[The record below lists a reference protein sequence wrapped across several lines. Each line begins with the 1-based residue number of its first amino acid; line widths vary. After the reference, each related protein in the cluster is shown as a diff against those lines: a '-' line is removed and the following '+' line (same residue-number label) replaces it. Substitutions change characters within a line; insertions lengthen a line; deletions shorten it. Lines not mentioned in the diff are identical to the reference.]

1 MAEQLY
7 AGFAKTKLNPPM
19 GINIPGYFKR
29 RWSDGFI
36 TDLYLHATAFQC
48 GEKRAIMFSS
58 DAIGIFETAYKVI
71 REKIAERVNIDVNS
85 IYICCTHSHTSYRIT
100 NPGANDMSDDAIFMR
115 RVHLAFAD
123 LAQFAFEDL
132 KPVEDVKIA
141 RGIAKDVG
149 FIRRYRMKDGTC
161 KTNPATGNPDLVA
174 WDGVQD
180 ESLQLVRV
188 IRENASEI
196 LFVNFGTHPDVIGGT
211 KYCADWPG
219 FTRDYLIGALGGDA
233 NVMMLIGPQGD
244 SNHVNRFLPKGV
256 ALQKLDRSRQMGRI
270 LAGETLKIYDDAVSV
285 PHGSIH
291 FDNKVVEIG
300 TNPFDPADI
309 PEAKEIHA
317 IYAKCLDSSN
327 PEFKK
332 FKLNVPE
339 ALRIVRLL
347 DGPKSFFLQ
356 VSALQIGNVAFIG
369 FPGEPF
375 TEIGLKVKEASKMD
389 MTVCTCITNSGQGYF
404 PTAAAFAEKGY
415 ERSTSPFAHDVAQ
428 KLIDAALE
436 LIDGMEMNSPEEVAE

>member
-1 MAEQLY
+1 MSEQLF
-7 AGFAKTKLNPPM
+7 AGFAKTKVHPPM
-19 GINIPGYFKR
+19 GINVPGYFKK

-48 GEKRAIMFSS
+48 GETRAIVFSA
-58 DAIGIFETAYKVI
+58 DAISIVETAYKTI
-71 REKIAERVNIDVNS
+71 REKIVERTGIDVNS
-85 IYICCTHSHTSYRIT
+85 IYICCSHPHTAYRIT
-100 NPGANDMSDDAIFMR
+100 NPGANDTSDDAVFMR
-115 RVHLAFAD
+115 RLHQQFAD

-141 RGIAKDVG
+141 SGIAKDVG
-149 FIRRYRMKDGTC
+149 FIRRYRMKDGSC
-161 KTNPATGNPDLVA
+161 KTNPSTGNPDLVS
-174 WDGVQD
+174 WDGIQD

-196 LFVNFGTHPDVIGGT
+196 LFVNFGTHADVIGGT
-211 KYCADWPG
+211 KYCYDWPG
-219 FTRDYLIGALGGDA
+219 YTRDFLTGALGGA
-233 NVMMLIGPQGD
+233 AEVMMIVGPQGD

-256 ALQKLDRSRQMGRI
+256 ALQKLDRARQMARV
-270 LAGETLKIYDDAVSV
+270 LAGEALKIYDDSVSI
-285 PHGSIH
+285 PHSKIT
-291 FDNKVVEIG
+291 FANKIVKVG
-300 TNPFDPADI
+300 TNPFDPADV

-317 IYAKCLDSSN
+317 LYEKCQDAAN
-327 PEFKK
+327 PEFKR

-347 DGPKSFFLQ
+347 NGPEAFYLQ
-356 VSALQIGNVAFIG
+356 VSALQLGNIAFVG

-375 TEIGLKVKEASKMD
+375 TEIGLKVKENSKMT
-389 MTVCTCITNSGQGYF
+389 MTVCSCITNGGQGYF

-436 LIDGMEMNSPEEVAE
+436 LIDGMELQTEE